1 MVTRPIRRQ
10 TDCPV
15 SVIVVIFIVV
25 FIVVIFFFSTITIS
39 AFYRALD
46 IA

>member
-15 SVIVVIFIVV
+15 SVV
-25 FIVVIFFFSTITIS
+25 VVIFFVVIVFSTITIS